1 MDAPVS
7 APSAVVDDTP
17 STPDTEAEHLRSL
30 IEKQPCCLMR
40 VGLDG
45 LVLAANDAAQQLLGG
60 REPRQVLNHPLTE
73 WIIPEHHAQ
82 WHEFAARIRDSGS
95 GSAECDLVVLEGAHC
110 PVLLQGVR
118 LADHRD
124 GIESVLLVARDVSA
138 SRRLEAALQE
148 HASARQT
155 LAEEHQ
161 LALLYKEREARQQLK
176 ALADQRVELQGLE
189 ENARRLEPL
198 ASAGRLALDVG
209 RELQRKVAAVDA
221 GARALLARCEQASP
235 DRQQVEALLADAVG
249 AASLARQF
257 IQGSPASAEDPT
269 PCEVVAGAVDCSC
282 DSGRMS

>member
-1 MDAPVS
+1 
-7 APSAVVDDTP
+7 
-17 STPDTEAEHLRSL
+17 
-30 IEKQPCCLMR
+30 MR

-60 REPRQVLNHPLTE
+60 REPKQVLNHPFTDS
-73 WIIPEHHAQ
+73 IVPEHHAR
-82 WHEFAARIRDSGS
+82 WYEFAARIRDSGS
-95 GSAECDLVVLEGAHC
+95 GSAECDLVVLEGARC
-110 PVLLQGVR
+110 PVLLQGVL

-138 SRRLEAALQE
+138 TRRLEEALQE

-161 LALLYKEREARQQLK
+161 LALKT
-176 ALADQRVELQGLE
+176 LADQHVELQSLE
-189 ENARRLEPL
+189 ENARSLEPL

-221 GARALLARCEQASP
+221 RARTLLVRCGQTSP
-235 DRQQVEALLADAVG
+235 DRQQVEALLADAAG

-257 IQGSPASAEDPT
+257 IQGSPAPVDDPT
-269 PCEVVAGAVDCSC
+269 PREVVAGAVDRSC